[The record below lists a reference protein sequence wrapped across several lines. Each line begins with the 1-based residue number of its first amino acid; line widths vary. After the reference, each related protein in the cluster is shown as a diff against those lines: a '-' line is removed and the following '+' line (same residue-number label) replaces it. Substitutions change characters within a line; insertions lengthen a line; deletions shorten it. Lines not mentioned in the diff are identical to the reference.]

1 MEVLIKASQFLLSL
15 SFLIVLH
22 ELGHFIP
29 ARLFKTRVEKFF
41 LFFDIKG
48 ALFQRKIGDTVY
60 GIGWLPLGGYVK
72 IAGMID
78 ESMDKEQMR
87 QPAQPW
93 EFRSKPAWQR
103 LIIMLGGVTVNL
115 ILGVVIY
122 GMILFVWGDRDLR
135 MDSLPYGMSFTEPLQ
150 RIGLQ
155 DGDVLL
161 SLGGERINRVDD
173 FRRVAFQTEVKQ
185 AEVMRNGI
193 RETIA
198 FPFELG
204 QFLIDEAPNLPKG
217 QAPFSVNFPAIVDR
231 ISPGSGADLAG
242 IAAGDRIVSVEG
254 KATPYFF
261 DVVAALANF
270 KGQEGVR
277 IGVERGAL
285 DREVDRI
292 AQPRPPE
299 GAAVVLSANVDQ
311 DGKLG
316 FFPVEFDQLDGFEF
330 EERQYGFASAM
341 QGGASKAASTLTGY
355 VSSMKYLF
363 RPGGSKQL
371 GGFITLG
378 SIFSPEWN
386 WKSFWNITA
395 LLSIILAFM
404 NLLPIPALDGGHVMF
419 LLYEMISGRKP
430 GERVMEYGQLIG
442 LLIVGSLMLVANGND
457 LWKWFSGQL

>member
-1 MEVLIKASQFLLSL
+1 MEAFIQASQFLLSL

-29 ARLFKTRVEKFF
+29 ARIFKTRVEKFF

-48 ALFQRKIGDTVY
+48 ALFQKKIGETIY

-78 ESMDKEQMR
+78 EAMDKEQMA

-115 ILGVVIY
+115 ILGVLIY

-135 MDSLPYGMSFTEPLQ
+135 MDQLPYGLSFEEPLQ
-150 RIGLQ
+150 ELGLQ
-155 DGDVLL
+155 DGDVLV
-161 SLGGERINRVDD
+161 SLGGERVELIDD
-173 FRRVAFQTEVKQ
+173 FRRMAFEVEVTE
-185 AEVMRNGI
+185 AEVLRNGK
-193 RETIA
+193 RQTLE
-198 FPFELG
+198 FPVELG
-204 QFLIDEAPNLPKG
+204 QHLLDSSGDLPKG
-217 QAPFSVNFPAIVDR
+217 EAPFKVNFPAIVASV
-231 ISPGSGADLAG
+231 SPGTGAAEAG
-242 IAAGDRIVSVEG
+242 ILPGDRIVSVAG
-254 KATPYFF
+254 KSTPYFF
-261 DVVAALANF
+261 NVVKELSRF
-270 KGQEGVR
+270 KGQDDVP
-277 IGVERGAL
+277 IGIIRGFEKAQIDKVASPIPASNGNL
-285 DREVDRI
+285 ILNARVD
-292 AQPRPPE
+292 P
-299 GAAVVLSANVDQ
+299 

-316 FFPVEFDQLDGFEF
+316 FFNVTYEEIDGFVFVEHD
-330 EERQYGFASAM
+330 YNLSTAATA
-341 QGGASKAASTLTGY
+341 GAAKAWSTLTGY
-355 VSSMKYLF
+355 VSSMRYLF

-378 SIFSPEWN
+378 SIFDPEWN

-419 LLYEMISGRKP
+419 LLYEMVSGRKP
-430 GERVMEYGQLIG
+430 AEKVMEYGQLIG
-442 LLIVGSLMLVANGND
+442 LLIIGTLMLVANGND
-457 LWKWFSGQL
+457 LWKWFTGQL